1 MSAQDLEQRAREL
14 LAAEYERDGRPSDA
28 DFVNLGLPVC
38 DADIRALRAIVAA
51 LRQQPAPVDLEQF
64 REAVEQWKM
73 LAQVGETVEAMP
85 VAFRKKPEEYT
96 ARIAEADRLLS
107 IIDSA
112 PVEFRNY
119 GNSEAEFIADHAD
132 SCTACGGSG
141 HKADQQPA
149 PVVDDAMRELID
161 AADKAKRAYW
171 LARNSAAGLTN
182 YCEESANSRRCER
195 ELDEAERIYRD
206 SGFEAAIARAQGVQS

>member
-14 LAAEYERDGRPSDA
+14 LAKWRYAEPANGSMASQNRRDAFRRCANELES
-28 DFVNLGLPVC
+28 V
-38 DADIRALRAIVAA
+38 
-51 LRQQPAPVDLEQF
+51 LRQQPAAVDLEQF

-85 VAFRKKPEEYT
+85 VVFRKKPEEYT

-107 IIDSA
+107 IINAGEVECPHDAWEETGGARRCADCHKYLGGA
-112 PVEFRNY
+112 P
-119 GNSEAEFIADHAD
+119 H
-132 SCTACGGSG
+132 
-141 HKADQQPA
+141 QPA

-206 SGFEAAIARAQGVQS
+206 SGFEAALARAQGVQS